1 MRIRRIM
8 MAAAMS
14 ASSACFVTAGL
25 TALSDAAMAY
35 ASQETSILDI
45 TESNIA
51 DEMRLLYGLSGPDE
65 VFSMLPSLSNSED
78 GTFRYYTTIDWEGDL
93 YMYMAIKK
101 SAISIPEGSTI
112 HDLGATFVADTSLN
126 GEPSV
131 TSFQAVSTDS
141 PSEIERQGRDPYSHQ
156 CLETDGFYMMKYIV
170 RGAYTY
176 AEGSKHRFDIERF
189 SIGTLFS
196 REFSDQF
203 CWVDS
208 SDRSSRE
215 TLHLSDRWLGI
226 KEMKVGIYLKT
237 YLEEDE
243 SKALPHLSL
252 YGHYA
257 WHNAANEHHYA
268 FFSLDSLPDGKTYKD
283 IKKVNYSY
291 MLREWEHN
299 TWGYYF
305 TSTHPHPRTYLG
317 GTPGYITTNT
327 VFPTTDA
334 WFMYTG
340 PYGGYASIPSG
351 DFNAHDI
358 IEGDSQRVNRGDPYQ
373 DLPTYRNDVSFQD
386 KGSRDISHSLQ
397 IGSASPGNLDYD
409 MQDGRYTELF
419 WGWVRI
425 DPEYSYSIQRLV
437 ALDDDESMQ
446 SLRDD
451 ENTEGLAALFD
462 KIKGETPS
470 IGLAFLLN
478 EEPTKRYAKRLVDD
492 PSPNNDNGA
501 NLFTLCHDVSYV
513 KIFSVCF
520 DEYGKESYDVH
531 GMAYDSSFSFTS
543 SSGHRVTHVTIGIP
557 GMENFGGCIGGLGIS
572 LIAVLAAIVAAIA
585 IGLIIR
591 ASVGVSK
598 ISSSRAERKLSKAR
612 LKEMKEKRKARR
624 R

>member
-25 TALSDAAMAY
+25 AALSDAAMAY

-101 SAISIPEGSTI
+101 SAISIPEGSSI

-156 CLETDGFYMMKYIV
+156 CLETDVFYMMKYIV

-176 AEGSKHRFDIERF
+176 VEGSKHRFDIERF

-226 KEMKVGIYLKT
+226 KEMKVGT
-237 YLEEDE
+237 YLQTYFEADE
-243 SKALPHLSL
+243 SKALPHSPSL
-252 YGHYA
+252 NIGHRY

-305 TSTHPHPRTYLG
+305 TSAHLKDG
-317 GTPGYITTNT
+317 WN
-327 VFPTTDA
+327 TDA
-334 WFMYTG
+334 WFMYDG
-340 PYGGYASIPSG
+340 PYGGYGYLPQG
-351 DFNAHDI
+351 FHPLDI
-358 IEGDSQRVNRGDPYQ
+358 INGNVGIYQEIAVDLLGHKNPEYYEGYN
-373 DLPTYRNDVSFQD
+373 FQD
-386 KGSRDISHSLQ
+386 KGSRDISQELKVDTVV
-397 IGSASPGNLDYD
+397 PGTLNYDGLHNGFDLD
-409 MQDGRYTELF
+409 LF
-419 WGWVRI
+419 WGYIKLTNERK
-425 DPEYSYSIQRLV
+425 YSIERMISM
-437 ALDDDESMQ
+437 DEETIE
-446 SLRDD
+446 SLGESEYTVGFANFLRKAKG
-451 ENTEGLAALFD
+451 NTSL
-462 KIKGETPS
+462 
-470 IGLAFLLN
+470 GLAFLLN
-478 EEPTKRYAKRLVDD
+478 AEPTKRYAKRLVDD
-492 PSPNNDNGA
+492 PLPNNDNGA
-501 NLFTLCHDVSYV
+501 NLFTLCHDASYV
-513 KIFSVCF
+513 KVFSICF
-520 DEYGKESYDVH
+520 DELGNESYEVH
-531 GMAYDSSFSFTS
+531 GMAYDGSFTYSS
-543 SSGHRVTHVTIGIP
+543 SSGHLVSSLIIGGWKIWDSD
-557 GMENFGGCIGGLGIS
+557 GGCNSGLGIS